1 MAITVSDLNSY
12 IQTYSGAALRGF
24 DKTIA
29 VTVTAYIRVWGFDNT
44 FGGAMSIQNG
54 PTGSAT
60 YFHRFEYVNAANSLF
75 NGYYDGSGVFVGNII
90 YPQDLVD
97 SIEISVRRAVDLV
110 EGQISNRSIS
120 ALICHA
126 SCHGSCHTSR
136 GRR

>member
-1 MAITVSDLNSY
+1 MVMTVANLNSY
-12 IQTYSGAALRGF
+12 MQTYSGAALRGF
-24 DKTIA
+24 DKTMA
-29 VTVTAYIRVWGFDNT
+29 LTVTAYIRVWGFDNT
-44 FGGAMSIQNG
+44 YGGAMGIRNG

-60 YFHRFEYVNAANSLF
+60 YYHRFEFVNAADSLF
-75 NGYYDGSGVFVGNII
+75 NGYYDTGGVFAGNII

-110 EGQISNRSIS
+110 EGRLSNRSFS

-126 SCHGSCHTSR
+126 SCHSSCHTSR

>member
-1 MAITVSDLNSY
+1 MPTYAQLNTNMQAQAGQQLRTFDSTV
-12 IQTYSGAALRGF
+12 AF
-24 DKTIA
+24 TI
-29 VTVTAYIRVWGFDNT
+29 TAYIRVWGFDNT

-54 PTGSAT
+54 PTGSAV
-60 YFHRFEYVNAANSLF
+60 YYHRFEYVGAPDSLF

-110 EGQISNRSIS
+110 ESRMTNRSFS

-126 SCHGSCHTSR
+126 SCHSSCHTSR